1 MLNRIILTTDFSEN
15 SRVAADFVFE
25 NFKDAKIIFYHAYGT
40 PQVGHSVLISI
51 DDILEKDARNEMT
64 IEEKRLNEKF
74 PNSSC
79 TLETLLIN
87 GDFSIG
93 LRDTIKN
100 RMAQLVVM
108 GTKGAGAIQGKL
120 FGSTASKMIGKSELP
135 VLLIPD
141 NYIENGKTVIK
152 KIALASDLK
161 AVVNLAFIEQFVKE
175 ISPDVE
181 TELDVLYVNKEEGKI
196 DENDKDDLLDSLKS
210 LNPKFHKIVS
220 ENVTEGI
227 ERFVDLNNHDLLIM
241 IHRQHSFMEKLFKS
255 SISKN
260 LALSIKIPTLILHE

>member
-1 MLNRIILTTDFSEN
+1 MINRIILTTDFSDN
-15 SRVAADFVFE
+15 SRKAADFVYS

-51 DDILEKDARNEMT
+51 DDILEKDARSEMT
-64 IEEKRLNEKF
+64 LEEKRLSQKF

-79 TLETLLIN
+79 SLEKVLIN
-87 GDFSIG
+87 GDFSLG

-141 NYIENGKTVIK
+141 SYIENPKGAIK

-161 AVVNLAFIEQFVKE
+161 AVVNLTFIEQFVKE
-175 ISPDVE
+175 ISPEVD
-181 TELDVLYVNKEEGKI
+181 TELDVIYINKEDHKL

-210 LNPKFHKIVS
+210 LHPKFHKILS
-220 ENVTEGI
+220 EDVTDGI
-227 ERFVDLNNHDLLIM
+227 ERFVHLNNHDLLIM
-241 IHRQHSFMEKLFKS
+241 IHRQHSFMERLFKS

-260 LALSIKIPTLILHE
+260 LALSVTVPTLILHE

>member
-15 SRVAADFVFE
+15 SRKAADFVFA
-25 NFKDAKIIFYHAYGT
+25 NFKDAKIIFYHAYGA

-51 DDILEKDARNEMT
+51 DDILEKDARSEMT
-64 IEEKRLNEKF
+64 LEEKRLKEKF
-74 PNSSC
+74 PNSTC
-79 TLETLLIN
+79 TVEKLLIN
-87 GDFSIG
+87 GDFSLG
-93 LRDTIKN
+93 LRDAIKN

-141 NYIENGKTVIK
+141 SYRENAKSEIK

-161 AVVNLAFIEQFVKE
+161 AVVNIAFIEQFVKE
-175 ISPDVE
+175 VCPDVE
-181 TELDVLYVNKEEGKI
+181 TQLDVLYVNKGEGKI
-196 DENDKDDLLDSLKS
+196 DENDKDNLLDSLKS
-210 LNPKFHKIVS
+210 LQPKFHKILS
-220 ENVTEGI
+220 DDITEAI
-227 ERFVDLNNHDLLIM
+227 EKFVDLNNHDLLIM
-241 IHRQHSFMEKLFKS
+241 IHRQHSFFENLFKS

-260 LALSIKIPTLILHE
+260 LALSVTVPTLILHE